1 MTVLPESTQADK
13 AASCMAVLVQV
24 DKITQLQKSKSQS
37 LDKSVFLHAGCSH
50 LILIS
55 FMED

>member
-13 AASCMAVLVQV
+13 AASCMAVLVKV
-24 DKITQLQKSKSQS
+24 DKITLKSKSHS

-55 FMED
+55 YLED